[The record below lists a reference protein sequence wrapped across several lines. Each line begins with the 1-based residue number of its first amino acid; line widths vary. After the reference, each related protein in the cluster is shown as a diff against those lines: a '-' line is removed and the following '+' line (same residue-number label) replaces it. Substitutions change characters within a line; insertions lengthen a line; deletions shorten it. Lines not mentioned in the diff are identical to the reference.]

1 MTATE
6 FEERTGRRVPSE
18 AERRIAARIRVNA
31 DRALKVETPQ
41 WIKDLAKA
49 S

>member
-1 MTATE
+1 MTKSQTVKKAD
-6 FEERTGRRVPSE
+6 RRVPTQI
-18 AERRIAARIRVNA
+18 ERRIAARIRVST